1 MYEDCD
7 IDIQCNGTYEG
18 GVCKEMGRRK
28 MCVCA
33 NGYEKDNIDFT
44 CRKGSQF
51 IMISKSIH

>member
-7 IDIQCNGTYEG
+7 RDIQCNGTYEG